1 MHVKMTGL
9 KKFITTVAY
18 LNDPFCQ
25 KKKKKNQKK
34 KNTKQMTL
42 FFLRKKKGLVHV
54 LSNPCKFVHFLCG
67 EEQEMD
73 KK

>member
-25 KKKKKNQKK
+25 KKKKKPKK
-34 KNTKQMTL
+34 KKYKTNDP
-42 FFLRKKKGLVHV
+42 FFLKKKKRAGTRPL
-54 LSNPCKFVHFLCG
+54 
-67 EEQEMD
+67 
-73 KK
+73 